1 VKKMLERELAQAK
14 VYVNRVA
21 ATRTNEWKDD
31 ANKLMPVKM
40 WLEEQSHPQ
49 VQKRWSDCCTYIME
63 Y

>member
-40 WLEEQSHPQ
+40 WLEEQRHPQ
-49 VQKRWSDCCTYIME
+49 VQKRWSD
-63 Y
+63 